1 MKFSSILSQELR
13 QKHGKR
19 TVRPREGDSV
29 KILKGEFK
37 GIEGKVTK
45 VDASSGTINVEGV
58 TREKVAGGTAPVPIN
73 ASNVFVTGLNLED
86 KLRKKELGG
95 G

>member
-1 MKFSSILSQELR
+1 VKFSSILSEDLR

-19 TVRPREGDSV
+19 AVRVREGDTV

-45 VDASSGTINVEGV
+45 VDASNGTLNVEGV
-58 TREKVAGGTAPVPIN
+58 TREKVAGGTAPVPIG
-73 ASNVFVTGLNLED
+73 ASNVYVTNLNLED
-86 KLRKKELGG
+86 KLRKNKMGG
-95 G
+95 D